1 MKIIGLTGSIA
12 MGKSVA
18 AKMFRRL
25 GVPVRDSDATI
36 HRLLAKG
43 GAGVAPVAKLF
54 PDAIVD
60 GAVDR
65 RKLGA
70 KVFADPQAL
79 AHLEAIL
86 HPLARQDM
94 KAFLDFYRRRRTKRV
109 VLDVPLLYETGLD
122 AICDLVVVVSASP
135 SIQRQRALSRP
146 GMTNEK
152 LAGILARQMPDSEK
166 RRRADIVAV
175 TALGYL
181 PTLRALKRA
190 IRATG

>member
-25 GVPVRDSDATI
+25 GLPVRDSDATI

-54 PDAIVD
+54 PDAIID

-70 KVFADPQAL
+70 KVFADPAAL
-79 AHLEAIL
+79 ARLEAIL

-94 KAFLDFYRRRRTKRV
+94 KTFLDFHRRRRTKRV
-109 VLDVPLLYETGLD
+109 VLDVPLLLETGLD
-122 AICDLVVVVSASP
+122 AICDVVVAVSASP
-135 SIQRQRALSRP
+135 TIQRMRALARP
-146 GMTNEK
+146 GMNDEK

>member
-1 MKIIGLTGSIA
+1 MKVIGLTGSIA
-12 MGKSVA
+12 MGKSA
-18 AKMFRRL
+18 AANMFRRL

-43 GAGVAPVAKLF
+43 GAGVAPVAALF
-54 PDAIVD
+54 PGAIVD

-70 KVFADPQAL
+70 KVFADPAAL
-79 AHLEAIL
+79 AQLEAIL
-86 HPLARQDM
+86 HPLARLDL
-94 KAFLDFYRRRRTKRV
+94 KAFLDFHRRRRAKRV

-122 AICDLVVVVSASP
+122 ALCDLVVVVSASP
-135 SIQRQRALSRP
+135 AIQRQRALARP
-146 GMTNEK
+146 GMTPEK

-190 IRATG
+190 VRSTG

>member
-43 GAGVAPVAKLF
+43 GAGVAPVARLF

-70 KVFADPQAL
+70 KVFADPAAL

-94 KAFLDFYRRRRTKRV
+94 KAFLDRHRRQHTKRV
-109 VLDVPLLYETGLD
+109 VLDVPLLYETGID

-135 SIQRQRALSRP
+135 AIQRQRALSRP
-146 GMTNEK
+146 GMTDEK

>member
-18 AKMFRRL
+18 AKMFGRL

-70 KVFADPQAL
+70 KVFADPAAL

-94 KAFLDFYRRRRTKRV
+94 KAFLDRHRRRRTKRV
-109 VLDVPLLYETGLD
+109 VLDVPLLYETGID

-135 SIQRQRALSRP
+135 AIQRLRALSRP
-146 GMTNEK
+146 GMTDEK

-166 RRRADIVAV
+166 RRRADIVAI

>member
-25 GVPVRDSDATI
+25 GLPVRDSDATI

-54 PDAIVD
+54 PGALVD
-60 GAVDR
+60 GAIDR

-70 KVFADPQAL
+70 KVFADPAAL

-86 HPLARQDM
+86 HPLARRDM
-94 KAFLDFYRRRRTKRV
+94 KAFLDFHRRRRAKRV

-122 AICDLVVVVSASP
+122 AICDAVVVVSASP
-135 SIQRQRALSRP
+135 AIQRQRALARP
-146 GMTNEK
+146 GMTDEK

>member
-25 GVPVRDSDATI
+25 GLPVRDSDATI

-54 PDAIVD
+54 PGALVD
-60 GAVDR
+60 GAIDR

-70 KVFADPQAL
+70 KVFADPAAL

-86 HPLARQDM
+86 HPLARRDM
-94 KAFLDFYRRRRTKRV
+94 KAFLDFHRRRRTKRV

-122 AICDLVVVVSASP
+122 AICDAVVVVSASP
-135 SIQRQRALSRP
+135 AIQRQRALARQ
-146 GMTNEK
+146 GMTDEK

>member
-25 GVPVRDSDATI
+25 GLPVRDSDATI

-54 PDAIVD
+54 PDAIVE

-70 KVFADPQAL
+70 KVFADPAAL

-94 KAFLDFYRRRRTKRV
+94 KAFLDRHRRQHTKRV
-109 VLDVPLLYETGLD
+109 VLDVPLLYETGID

-135 SIQRQRALSRP
+135 AIQRQRALSRP
-146 GMTNEK
+146 GMTDEK

>member
-25 GVPVRDSDATI
+25 GLPVRDSDATI

-43 GAGVAPVAKLF
+43 GAGVVPVAKLF
-54 PDAIVD
+54 PDAIVE

-70 KVFADPQAL
+70 KVFADPAAL
-79 AHLEAIL
+79 ARLEAIL

-94 KAFLDFYRRRRTKRV
+94 KAFLDQHRRRRTKRV
-109 VLDVPLLYETGLD
+109 VLDVPLLLETGLD
-122 AICDLVVVVSASP
+122 AICDVVVVVSVSP
-135 SIQRQRALSRP
+135 TIQRMRALARP
-146 GMTNEK
+146 GMNDEK

-190 IRATG
+190 IRQTS

>member
-25 GVPVRDSDATI
+25 GLPVRDSDATI

-70 KVFADPQAL
+70 KVFADPTAL

-94 KAFLDFYRRRRTKRV
+94 KAFLDFNRRRRAKRV
-109 VLDVPLLYETGLD
+109 VLDVPLLYETGAD

-135 SIQRQRALSRP
+135 AIQRQRALSRP
-146 GMTNEK
+146 GMTSEK

-190 IRATG
+190 IRMTG

>member
-54 PDAIVD
+54 PDAVVD
-60 GAVDR
+60 GTVDR

-70 KVFADPQAL
+70 KVFADPAAL

-86 HPLARQDM
+86 HALARRNM
-94 KAFLDFYRRRRTKRV
+94 KAFLDQHRRRRSKRV

-122 AICDLVVVVSASP
+122 AICDRVVVVSASP
-135 SIQRQRALSRP
+135 AIQRQRALART
-146 GMTNEK
+146 GMTDEK

-190 IRATG
+190 IRMTD

>member
-54 PDAIVD
+54 PDAVVD
-60 GAVDR
+60 GTVDR

-70 KVFADPQAL
+70 KVFADPAAL

-94 KAFLDFYRRRRTKRV
+94 KAFLDLHRRRRSKRV

-122 AICDLVVVVSASP
+122 AICDVVVVVSASP
-135 SIQRQRALSRP
+135 TIQRQRALARP
-146 GMTNEK
+146 GMTDEK

-166 RRRADIVAV
+166 RRRADVVAV

-190 IRATG
+190 LRQTS

>member
-25 GVPVRDSDATI
+25 GLPVRDSDATI

-54 PDAIVD
+54 PGALVD
-60 GAVDR
+60 GAIDR

-70 KVFADPQAL
+70 KVFADPAAL

-86 HPLARQDM
+86 HPLARRDM
-94 KAFLDFYRRRRTKRV
+94 KAFLDVHRRRRAKRV

-122 AICDLVVVVSASP
+122 AICDAVVVVSASP
-135 SIQRQRALSRP
+135 AIQRQRALARP
-146 GMTNEK
+146 GMTDEK

>member
-25 GVPVRDSDATI
+25 GVPVRDSDTTI

>member
-25 GVPVRDSDATI
+25 GLPVRDSDATI

-54 PDAIVD
+54 PDAIVE

-65 RKLGA
+65 QKLGA
-70 KVFADPQAL
+70 KVFADPAAL

-94 KAFLDFYRRRRTKRV
+94 KAFLDRHRRQRTKRV
-109 VLDVPLLYETGLD
+109 VLDVPLLYETEID

-135 SIQRQRALSRP
+135 AIQRQRALSRP
-146 GMTNEK
+146 GMTDEK

-166 RRRADIVAV
+166 RRRADIVAI

>member
-25 GVPVRDSDATI
+25 GLPVRDSDATI

-70 KVFADPQAL
+70 KVFADPAAL

-94 KAFLDFYRRRRTKRV
+94 KAFLDRHRRQRTKRV
-109 VLDVPLLYETGLD
+109 VLDVPLLYETGID

-135 SIQRQRALSRP
+135 AIQRMRALSRP
-146 GMTNEK
+146 GMTDEK

-166 RRRADIVAV
+166 RRRADIVAI

>member
-25 GVPVRDSDATI
+25 GLPVRDSDATI

-43 GAGVAPVAKLF
+43 GAGVAPVAKLC

-70 KVFADPQAL
+70 KVFADPAAL

-94 KAFLDFYRRRRTKRV
+94 KAFLDRHRRQRTKRV
-109 VLDVPLLYETGLD
+109 VLDVPLLYETGID

-135 SIQRQRALSRP
+135 TIQRLRALSRP
-146 GMTNEK
+146 GMTDEK

-166 RRRADIVAV
+166 RRRADIVAI